1 MGVADGPAVVGDDVG
16 DLVLAHGL
24 PLDRAEL
31 ELRLLSVDLVSL
43 EATLGVVQ
51 NAEVLTSLLNGDNVH
66 DAEGEAGISPDF
78 VVNLDESFLIS
89 NDLDG
94 LLAGEGVVKA
104 VPEEDGQGDA
114 LAALVGAGRDAGRV
128 DAAEF
133 V

>member
-24 PLDRAEL
+24 SLDRAQF

-94 LLAGEGVVKA
+94 LLAGEGVVEA